1 MVYGYIAKR
10 QPSILAAA
18 AKMST
23 ALLHNQILAANL
35 FLQNIELPICR
46 AALMQGN
53 ILDFFK
59 ESCYF
64 ELDLSC

>member
-1 MVYGYIAKR
+1 MGYIAKG
-10 QPSILAAA
+10 QPSILAAG